1 MNLTGKTVQWFCAND
16 DGVKT
21 SLLVYPTDSKG
32 NNVCVPIAADNTD
45 YQAILEWEKIDGN
58 TIVEA
63 D

>member
-21 SLLVYPTDSKG
+21 LLLVYPTVNKG
-32 NNVCVPIAADNTD
+32 NNICVPLDEANTD
-45 YQAILEWEKIDGN
+45 YQAILQWVADGN
-58 TIVEA
+58 TIEEA